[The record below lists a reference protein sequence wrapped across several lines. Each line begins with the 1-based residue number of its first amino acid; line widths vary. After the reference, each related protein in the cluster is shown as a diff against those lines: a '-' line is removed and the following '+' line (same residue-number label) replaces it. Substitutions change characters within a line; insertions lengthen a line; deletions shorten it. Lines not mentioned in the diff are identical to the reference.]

1 VVCVANF
8 ICYGDKEEHVWNI
21 KYILKDL
28 MVHPYLVRKVNRKIK
43 QLNKDKIVTAQAL
56 QE

>member
-1 VVCVANF
+1 MVCVANF